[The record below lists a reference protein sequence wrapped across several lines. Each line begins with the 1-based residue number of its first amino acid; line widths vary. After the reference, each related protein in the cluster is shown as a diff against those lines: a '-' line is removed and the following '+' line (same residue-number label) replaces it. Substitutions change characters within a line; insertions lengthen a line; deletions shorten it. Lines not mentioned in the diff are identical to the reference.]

1 MCGSTCVI
9 CRSAGAIWG
18 LADKGP
24 RVSLAVL
31 GAHQVVEDGVE
42 GGGEEVEAA
51 GEVEEVLVDRP
62 EVLVL
67 SEVHVTQPL
76 EVKRRPGD
84 KEENNHRNWKRQC

>member
-1 MCGSTCVI
+1 MCGSTGVI
-9 CRSAGAIWG
+9 RGSAWAIWG

-24 RVSLAVL
+24 CVSFAVL

-51 GEVEEVLVDRP
+51 GEVEEVLVHSP

-67 SEVHVTQPL
+67 SEVHVTQTL
-76 EVKRRPGD
+76 EVERCPRD
-84 KEENNHRNWKRQC
+84 KEEDDH

>member
-24 RVSLAVL
+24 CVSLAVL

-51 GEVEEVLVDRP
+51 GEVEEVLVHSP

-67 SEVHVTQPL
+67 SEVHVTQSLKVERCP
-76 EVKRRPGD
+76 RD
-84 KEENNHRNWKRQC
+84 KEENNH